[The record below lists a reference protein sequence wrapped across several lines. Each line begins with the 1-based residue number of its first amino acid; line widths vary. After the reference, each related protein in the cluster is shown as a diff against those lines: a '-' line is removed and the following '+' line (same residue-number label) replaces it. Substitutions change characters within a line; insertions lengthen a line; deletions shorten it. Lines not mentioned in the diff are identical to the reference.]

1 MAKLIATEI
10 IDCFDR
16 NGNLICSLDGSN
28 PSAAAREFGKHWHDG
43 LIERVTHLESG
54 SPTMT
59 KEELSA
65 LAGRAWKDERVRFER
80 RYLDGDRITHPEGGD
95 VRRTPLALK
104 VQDCLGNLAERAWK
118 MGWEHIKATT
128 AETKKNLAVTDTKRY
143 IEGLERVRQIDAAN
157 QLRDAIMGMSDEVGR
172 AELINEY
179 AELFSDSALS
189 ELAQARSHGEA

>member
-10 IDCFDR
+10 VDVFTKD
-16 NGNLICSLDGSN
+16 GTLLCSLDASN
-28 PSAAAREFGKHWHDG
+28 PSRAAREFGKVWHGGVID
-43 LIERVTHLESG
+43 RVLNARVG
-54 SPTMT
+54 DATMT
-59 KEELSA
+59 KTELSA
-65 LAGRAWKDERVRFER
+65 IAGRAWKDERVRFER